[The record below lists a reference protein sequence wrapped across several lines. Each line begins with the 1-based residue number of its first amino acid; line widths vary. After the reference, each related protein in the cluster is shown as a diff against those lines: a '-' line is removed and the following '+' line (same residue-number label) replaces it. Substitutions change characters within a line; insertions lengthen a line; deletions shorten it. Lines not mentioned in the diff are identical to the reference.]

1 MTSDHSA
8 DDPVDSVENYRARSG
23 NDEVTRFAR
32 DVVQRAVPKSDTRAK
47 AFLFGAMKLGSFGAS
62 VGLELVPEVLLHEA
76 VIERCV
82 LHSASTLSPATRR
95 TLRTNLRALA
105 RDVLEPSGPRALL
118 LARERAKVPYS
129 PAQLDAYFALAR
141 HQPTEA
147 RRRQS
152 EGLLTLGA
160 GAGLTGADLRLVRG
174 TDVHTRSG
182 GLVVEVNGARPRVVP
197 VLARYHAV
205 LNLSARFAG
214 SRFVVG
220 GRDPHRQNVT
230 GPLISRLSASGDLA
244 RLETSRLRATWLV
257 TCAQV
262 IGLKSFMDAAGISS
276 SQRLGDLV
284 ADLDPVDEPTSVRL
298 LGSEW

>member
-82 LHSASTLSPATRR
+82 LLSTSTLSPATRR

-147 RRRQS
+147 RRRQG

-160 GAGLTGADLRLVRG
+160 GAGLTGALRMTCGRYMPLDLPP
-174 TDVHTRSG
+174 
-182 GLVVEVNGARPRVVP
+182 PRRAA
-197 VLARYHAV
+197 LA
-205 LNLSARFAG
+205 
-214 SRFVVG
+214 
-220 GRDPHRQNVT
+220 
-230 GPLISRLSASGDLA
+230 SRLDSSRPAPRARAARRAKAGPRRRVREAPASAS
-244 RLETSRLRATWLV
+244 RA
-257 TCAQV
+257 
-262 IGLKSFMDAAGISS
+262 
-276 SQRLGDLV
+276 
-284 ADLDPVDEPTSVRL
+284 
-298 LGSEW
+298 